1 MGGHAYT
8 FECTMTVMDKIDGW
22 EAEAKWV
29 GSRLA
34 ACMWICTE
42 AVLCD
47 GQERTLEYLM
57 RRLSSIM
64 ESVSWV
70 CDESLE
76 GHEWVS
82 DLTISVQ
89 ENVILVALNYET
101 EVPCVV
107 QWGLLWF
114 SSPSRLNQRFANNGT
129 RIAKCNEVINMAVAT
144 TFTLSFG
151 GFNTPRTCHAEI
163 GSCGF
168 VQIAHGQGVDWL
180 GAGRV
185 ACASAF

>member
-1 MGGHAYT
+1 
-8 FECTMTVMDKIDGW
+8 MDKIDGW
-22 EAEAKWV
+22 EAEATWV

-47 GQERTLEYLM
+47 GQERTLEYLR

-89 ENVILVALNYET
+89 ENEHLVALNYET

-129 RIAKCNEVINMAVAT
+129 RIAKCNEVINMAIST

-151 GFNTPRTCHAEI
+151 GFNTPRTCMLRSVAAVLYRSHMGRELI
-163 GSCGF
+163 GWALGEWLVLPPFDDCGTD
-168 VQIAHGQGVDWL
+168 VSDE
-180 GAGRV
+180 
-185 ACASAF
+185 